1 MTVEREEA
9 LWLYAEGR
17 VTLAELAQFSGLPDE
32 VLEELVDYGAL
43 RPQPPGEGRA
53 FSGDCVKR
61 LRAAARLRND
71 LELDTPALALA
82 LSFLERI
89 QSLENELRQLEARL
103 ARPRR

>member
-1 MTVEREEA
+1 MTPERDEA

-17 VTLAELAQFSGLPDE
+17 VTMDELAQFSGLPDE
-32 VLEELVDYGAL
+32 VLKELVDYGVL
-43 RPQPPGEGRA
+43 RSQPAGGEPA
-53 FSGDCVKR
+53 FAADCVMR

-89 QSLENELRQLEARL
+89 HSLENELRRLEARL